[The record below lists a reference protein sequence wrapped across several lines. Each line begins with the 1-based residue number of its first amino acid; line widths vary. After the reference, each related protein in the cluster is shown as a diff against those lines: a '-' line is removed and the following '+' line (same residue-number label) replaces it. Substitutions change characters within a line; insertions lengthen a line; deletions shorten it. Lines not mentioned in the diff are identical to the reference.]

1 MHKPQIQITSQIA
14 KALIRC
20 YCHLGGKTVT
30 KKLQPYI
37 FGQRKDNKICVIDLN
52 MQWHKLIVAAR
63 AFCSIENPKDVVV
76 VSSKAFGRKAVLR
89 FCEATGATPFTGR
102 FIPGA
107 FTNQRIAKIREPRLL
122 IVSDSYTDKQTV
134 EESSYVNIP
143 CVAFCNTDNDTR
155 FVDVVIPMNNR
166 SLNAIGAGFC
176 VLARLINYMRDGKCL
191 DESLNIDLERYFYR
205 NVAEL
210 EELAAEQEE
219 DKKTEKELYEQRES
233 VDL

>member
-1 MHKPQIQITSQIA
+1 MFKPTINLPPQIA

-30 KKLQPYI
+30 KKLLPYL
-37 FGQRKDNKICVIDLN
+37 FAQRPDNGICVIDTNL
-52 MQWHKLIVAAR
+52 QWHKLIIAAR
-63 AFCSIENPKDVVV
+63 AFCSIENPEDVVI
-76 VSSKAFGRKAVLR
+76 VSSKAFGRKAVLK

-102 FIPGA
+102 FTPGA
-107 FTNQRIAKIREPRLL
+107 FTNQQISKIREPRLL
-122 IVSDSYTDKQTV
+122 IVSDPYTDKQTV
-134 EESSYVNIP
+134 EEASYVNIP

-155 FVDVVIPMNNR
+155 YVDVVIPMNNR

-176 VLARLINYMRDGKCL
+176 VLARLINYMKNGIDMSEG
-191 DESLNIDLERYFYR
+191 LNLDLERFFYR

-219 DKKTEKELYEQRES
+219 DKRKEAAMYQTEEKTE
-233 VDL
+233 V

>member
-1 MHKPQIQITSQIA
+1 MHKPQIELSSQIA

-30 KKLQPYI
+30 KKLQSYI
-37 FGQRKDNKICVIDLN
+37 YGQRKDNGICVIDTNL
-52 MQWHKLIVAAR
+52 QWHKLILAAR
-63 AFCSIENPKDVVV
+63 AFCSIENPKDIVV

-102 FIPGA
+102 FTPGA
-107 FTNQRIAKIREPRLL
+107 FTNQQIAKIREPRLL
-122 IVSDSYTDKQTV
+122 IVSDPYTEKQTV
-134 EESSYVNIP
+134 EEASYVNIP
-143 CVAFCNTDNDTR
+143 CVAFCNTDNDIR

-176 VLARLINYMRDGKCL
+176 VLARLINYMRDGK
-191 DESLNIDLERYFYR
+191 DLNEGLNMDLERYFYR

-210 EELAAEQEE
+210 EELAAEQEG
-219 DKKTEKELYEQRES
+219 DKKTENELYKAKES
-233 VDL
+233 VEI